1 MNSGEKDMNIEH
13 ILHHG
18 NKTGVKFVRLQF
30 SDIFGVP
37 KNIEIPIE
45 ELARAVK
52 GDVTFDGSSV
62 EGFARL
68 AEADMYLRPDL
79 STWMIYPDGEKNNHR
94 TGGVICDI
102 VTPKGELFPG
112 DPRYV
117 LKRFLQQAFKQGIS
131 YQVGAEPEFF
141 LVPIGTRDPRMI
153 DITDRAGY
161 FDLAPIDYEEEVR
174 KKVVVELKMMGLEIE
189 GAHHECAPHQHEI
202 DFRYTDALRA
212 ADNIMIFKLITKTVA
227 LKNGFEA
234 TFIPKLA
241 AGIHGSGMHIHL
253 SAQRNGNNIFY
264 DPEHECGLSEF
275 ALHFIGGLFAHINAI
290 TAITNPTIT
299 SYKRLG
305 PGYEA
310 PVYICWGRNNRSAL
324 IRIPAT
330 RRGASTRF
338 ELRNPDPSANPYLA
352 LTVILAAGEDGVKE
366 KLVPPKMVE
375 ENVYKY
381 INSSSVD
388 QQLERL
394 PTSLEQALAALEQ
407 DTVIKDALGDH
418 ITDCFLRA
426 KRAEL
431 KEFQGEVTRWE
442 IERYF
447 TC

>member
-1 MNSGEKDMNIEH
+1 MIDIEQ

-18 NKTGVKFVRLQF
+18 NENGIKFVRLQF

-45 ELARAVK
+45 EMAQAAET
-52 GDVTFDGSSV
+52 GIAFDGSSV
-62 EGFARL
+62 EGFARI

-79 STWMIYPDGEKNNHR
+79 STWMVYPEGERTDHR

-102 VTPKGELFPG
+102 TTPDGQLFPG

-117 LKRFLQQAFKQGIS
+117 LKRLLQRAQQQGLS
-131 YQVGAEPEFF
+131 YQIGAEPEFF
-141 LVPIGTRDPRMI
+141 LVPIGTRDPREV
-153 DITDRAGY
+153 DTTDRAGY

-174 KKVVVELKMMGLEIE
+174 KKVVMELKTMGLEVE

-202 DFRYTDALRA
+202 DFRYADALRA

-227 LKNGFEA
+227 LKSGFEA

-253 SAQRNGNNIFY
+253 SARRDGRNLFY
-264 DPEHECGLSEF
+264 NPDHPLAISQF
-275 ALHFIGGLFAHINAI
+275 AHQFIGGVFAHIHAI
-290 TAITNPTIT
+290 TAITNPTIN

-310 PVYICWGRNNRSAL
+310 PVYICWGRYNRSAL

-330 RRGASTRF
+330 RHGNSTRF

-352 LTVILAAGEDGVKE
+352 LTAILAAGEHGVKE
-366 KLVPPKMVE
+366 KLAPPEMVE
-375 ENVYKY
+375 ENVYGH
-381 INSSSVD
+381 INTSLTD
-388 QQLERL
+388 QRLERL
-394 PTSLEQALAALEQ
+394 PSSLEQALEALEQ
-407 DTVIKDALGDH
+407 DTVIKDALGDE
-418 ITDCFLRA
+418 IVDCFLRA
-426 KRAEL
+426 KQAEL
-431 KEFQGEVTRWE
+431 REFQGEVTRWE
-442 IERYF
+442 VERYF

>member
-1 MNSGEKDMNIEH
+1 MNIEQ

-18 NKTGVKFVRLQF
+18 NENGIQFVRLQF

-45 ELARAVK
+45 EMAQAVET
-52 GDVTFDGSSV
+52 DIAFDGSSV
-62 EGFARL
+62 EGFARI

-79 STWMIYPDGEKNNHR
+79 STWMIYPAGESTDHR

-102 VTPKGELFPG
+102 ITPDGRLFPG

-117 LKRFLQQAFKQGIS
+117 LKRLLQRVQQEGIS

-141 LVPIGTRDPRMI
+141 LVPIGTRDPR
-153 DITDRAGY
+153 DVDATDKAGY
-161 FDLAPIDYEEEVR
+161 FDLAPIDYEEEIR
-174 KKVVVELKMMGLEIE
+174 KKVVVELKMMGLEVE

-202 DFRYTDALRA
+202 DFRYTDALRS

-227 LKNGFEA
+227 LKSGFEA

-253 SAQRNGNNIFY
+253 SAQRDGRNLFY
-264 DPEHECGLSEF
+264 DPDHPHKLSQF
-275 ALHFIGGLFAHINAI
+275 AHQFIGGIFAHIHAI
-290 TAITNPTIT
+290 TAITNPTIN

-310 PVYICWGRNNRSAL
+310 PVYICWSRYNRSAL

-330 RRGASTRF
+330 RNGESTRF
-338 ELRNPDPSANPYLA
+338 ELRNPDPSTNPYLA
-352 LTVILAAGEDGVKE
+352 LTAILAAGEHGVKE
-366 KLVPPKMVE
+366 KLTPPKMVE
-375 ENVYKY
+375 ENVYEQ
-381 INSSSVD
+381 INTSLAD
-388 QQLERL
+388 QRLERL
-394 PTSLEQALAALEQ
+394 PSSLEQALEALEQ
-407 DTVIKDALGDH
+407 DTVIKDALGDE
-418 ITDCFLRA
+418 IVGCFLRA
-426 KRAEL
+426 KQAEL
-431 KEFQGEVTRWE
+431 REFQGEVTRWE
-442 IERYF
+442 VERYF